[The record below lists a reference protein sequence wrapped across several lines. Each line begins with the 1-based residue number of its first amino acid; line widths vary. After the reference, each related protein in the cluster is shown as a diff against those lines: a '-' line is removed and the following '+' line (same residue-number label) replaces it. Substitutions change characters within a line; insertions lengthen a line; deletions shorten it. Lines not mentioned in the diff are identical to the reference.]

1 MTLRELD
8 IWTMKLIPDKMILE
22 SRRDLTQYTIT
33 EQSLVLCD
41 DQDPSAGVMMQIT
54 FSRVITNELMT
65 TYLPS
70 ILLILITYATTF
82 FQPIYFEAALSV
94 NLTNLL
100 VMTTIFVSVMEKLPP
115 TSYVKFVD
123 YWLIFGMIYLFTEV
137 VLLTVMEKLRGE
149 ENDSRNGP
157 GTR

>member
-1 MTLRELD
+1 MTLEELE
-8 IWTMKLIPDKMILE
+8 IWTMKLIPDKMILR

-33 EQSLVLCD
+33 EESLVFCD
-41 DQDPSAGVMMQIT
+41 DQDPTAGVMMRIQ
-54 FSRVITNELMT
+54 FSRVITNEMMT

-82 FQPIYFEAALSV
+82 FDPIYFEAALSV

-100 VMTTIFVSVMEKLPP
+100 VMTTIFVSVMQKLPP

-123 YWLIFGMIYLFTEV
+123 YWLIFGQLYLFIEV
-137 VLLTVMEKLRGE
+137 VLLTVMEKLRGD
-149 ENDSRNGP
+149 ENNSQDGP